1 MKHKVVAVLGIL
13 ALLSSLMIAA
23 APAPQPAEMPA
34 TEKIPATEMAAHG
47 HWMSLV
53 PPRVDAEEF
62 APETLV
68 EVDPSAAPTYTPPS
82 GASVWAQ
89 KHHLGANPR
98 AAKALAQA
106 EARAIQKN
114 RNPAAEKRGVEYAK
128 LLVLLIEFD
137 DTVVDT
143 FVDWERQTDIA
154 DPTCVVETV
163 DFSGP
168 MHGLL
173 PDPSTVGTGR
183 DNNTFWVPDFNVEH
197 YEKLL
202 FSEEGITERV
212 RTDLTGPDGQ
222 PGIDI
227 SGYTLRNYYLEN
239 SGGLFDLSGAVVDW
253 LTLPHSEAWYGADS
267 CVAGNAS
274 MVGHPDNP
282 IGVQQS
288 VIDAVDVLNAREPD
302 FPWDEFDSDDDGVV
316 DHLVFAHAGVGEEGG
331 GGPEGTYAIWSHSSD
346 VMPAAGGYVACTAGS
361 SGCDPDHDIRVLN
374 YIMQPEDAG
383 VGVFAHELGHDLG
396 LPDLYDVVGS
406 GGESDV
412 EFWAVMNTGSHSG
425 PIFQAIPSNMSLWS
439 KWVLG
444 WADPVIID
452 TADQPRTIKI
462 GQTSNPPFGSAD
474 GVRINLPDQVAT
486 LSVPHSGENM
496 WWSNNDANWADYRLG
511 QDFDLTGASAPIL
524 FTFWTDYTIEE
535 YWDYAFVEVSEDGGT
550 TWVQLPDE
558 DGITTSF
565 DPNGRLVDY
574 GGLQNG
580 ITGDSGGWIQ
590 MHFSLDDYAGQ
601 SIKLRLRYATDAGF
615 LERGMFVDDIA
626 IDAVGFFDDVESGLG
641 DWVSDAQAFVGT
653 PGAGWIITGGTF
665 MFPHYYMAEWRNL
678 DGFDEGLKYA
688 YDSTFLRYDTGEW
701 LVERV
706 AYNAPGM
713 LVWYRNLRYSIND
726 VGNHL
731 YDPPSLGA
739 KGFLLI
745 VDSHFEP
752 LRRIVGTGGCAL
764 CNMLSRPQASNAAF
778 NTWGTYPF
786 QEGFEEADGTIV
798 LSPAPAQPGVD
809 TFTDA
814 LGWVPGIEVRLD
826 LGGFYFRDAD
836 ASVVVPSTGGA
847 DYDWRVVWP
856 DGSPAYDFYGDGW
869 GSGDPRDGFTAGAYD
884 PNVPNEGVEVGTQV
898 EIVNVAKDNTWAT
911 VHIWNSRT
919 TPRKRP

>member
-1 MKHKVVAVLGIL
+1 MKRKILTVLGIV
-13 ALLSSLMIAA
+13 ALLSGLLVAS
-23 APAPQPAEMPA
+23 APAPLPA
-34 TEKIPATEMAAHG
+34 KIPATDMAAHG
-47 HWMSLV
+47 QWMSLV
-53 PPRVDAEEF
+53 LPRVDPEEF
-62 APETLV
+62 GPETLI
-68 EVDPSAAPTYTPPS
+68 EVDPSGAPTYTPPS
-82 GASVWAQ
+82 STWLWAR
-89 KHHLGANPR
+89 KHHLGPNPR

-106 EARAIQKN
+106 EARAILKN

-128 LLVLLIEFD
+128 LLVLLIQFD

-143 FVDWERQTDIA
+143 FVNWERPTSID

-168 MHGLL
+168 LHGLL
-173 PDPSTVGTGR
+173 PDPATVGTGR
-183 DNNTFWVPDFNVEH
+183 DNNTFWVPNFDVEH
-197 YEKLL
+197 YDKLL

-222 PGIDI
+222 LGIDI
-227 SGYTLRNYYLEN
+227 SGYTLRNYFLEN
-239 SGGLFDLSGAVVDW
+239 SGGLYDLSGAVVDW

-267 CVAGNAS
+267 CAGGVAS
-274 MVGHPDNP
+274 MVGHPNNP

-288 VIDAVDVLNAREPD
+288 VVDAVDALNTREPG
-302 FPWDEFDSDDDGVV
+302 FPWDEFDTDNDGVV

-331 GGPEGTYAIWSHSSD
+331 GGPEGTYSIWSHSSD
-346 VMPAAGGYVACTAGS
+346 VMPAAGGYLACTAGT
-361 SGCDPDHDIRVLN
+361 SGCDPDHDIRALN
-374 YIMQPEDAG
+374 YVMQPEDAG
-383 VGVFAHELGHDLG
+383 VGVFAHEYGHDLG

-406 GGESDV
+406 GESDP
-412 EFWAVMNTGSHSG
+412 EFWDLMNTGSHSG
-425 PIFQAIPSNMSLWS
+425 PIFQAIPTHMGLWD

-444 WADPVIID
+444 WADPVIMSN
-452 TADQPRTIKI
+452 ADQPRTIKI

-474 GVRINLPDQVAT
+474 GVRIPLPDQEAM

-511 QDFDLTGASAPIL
+511 HDFDLTGAVAPV

-535 YWDYAFVEVSEDGGT
+535 YWDYAFVEVSTDNGM
-550 TWVQLPDE
+550 TWVQLPDM
-558 DGITTSF
+558 DGITTNY
-565 DPNGRLVDY
+565 DPNLRLVDY

-580 ITGDSGGWIQ
+580 ITGDSGGWMQ
-590 MHFSLDDYAGQ
+590 MQFDLSAYAG
-601 SIKLRLRYATDAGF
+601 STIKLRFRYATDAAF
-615 LERGMFVDDIA
+615 VERGMFVDDIA
-626 IDAVGFFDDVESGLG
+626 IDAIGFSDDAESGPG

-653 PGAGWIITGGTF
+653 PGAGWIMTTGTF
-665 MFPHYYMAEWRNL
+665 MFPHYYLAEWRNL
-678 DGFDEGLKYA
+678 DGFDLGLKYT

-706 AYNAPGM
+706 SYNAPGM
-713 LVWYRNLRYSIND
+713 LVWYRNTRYPIND

-739 KGFLLI
+739 KGRLLV
-745 VDSHFEP
+745 VDSHFDP
-752 LRRIVGTGGCAL
+752 LRRIPGTGGCVL
-764 CNMLSRPQASNAAF
+764 CNLLSRPQSSNAAF
-778 NTWGTYPF
+778 NRWGTYPF

-798 LSPAPAQPGVD
+798 PSPIDAQPGVD
-809 TFTDA
+809 AFTDE

-826 LGGFYFRDAD
+826 LGGFYFRDDD
-836 ASVVVPSTGGA
+836 ASVVVPSAGGA

-856 DGSPAYDFYGDGW
+856 DGSPAYDFYGYGW

-898 EIVNVAKDNTWAT
+898 EIVNVAKDNSWAT

-919 TPRKRP
+919 TPRSRSK